1 MLCRLPDLLRTHR
14 SQLKAE
20 WLRLLKARPPVSPMG
35 LPEILRHRMD
45 DTLTELTTFL
55 RNPPAARWLER
66 SPDCME
72 QLRQLCRCGLN
83 PLLDY
88 YLTGCDAL
96 QAILGPTLIE
106 SEKRLLEYAWHLLA
120 QHEIEALCG
129 VCCRCPPVPELTEP
143 APRATV

>member
-1 MLCRLPDLLRTHR
+1 
-14 SQLKAE
+14 
-20 WLRLLKARPPVSPMG
+20 
-35 LPEILRHRMD
+35 
-45 DTLTELTTFL
+45 
-55 RNPPAARWLER
+55 
-66 SPDCME
+66 
-72 QLRQLCRCGLN
+72 
-83 PLLDY
+83 
-88 YLTGCDAL
+88 LTGCDAL